1 MVATAVVETGG
12 VKIVGVA
19 NLAVGR
25 RGAGVRVPASIC
37 VRRGVEQV
45 SDLPAMAV
53 SGVADRGEK
62 VAEGLVAASG
72 IAGRIEVHE

>member
-1 MVATAVVETGG
+1 
-12 VKIVGVA
+12 
-19 NLAVGR
+19 
-25 RGAGVRVPASIC
+25 
-37 VRRGVEQV
+37 
-45 SDLPAMAV
+45 MAV